1 PPSPTTKRPID
12 VSEHNRSYEYRSKA
26 QRMLYERH
34 PPSPINNGNNNSR
47 SASSSPSSSPLSHA
61 SDRDHSAPLSPS
73 PRRPSVHSITTL
85 ANRASFGSL
94 REYQSGRR
102 QPSHLYQPQQK
113 NHHRCSLQQQQKYYP
128 QEQQPHHRHQHPQQ
142 MSLPPTSSLSQYEH
156 EHRLPQMGRP
166 QKQQQSNQQQF
177 QSYRHSYPQHGHRS
191 GSTGLGLELPKL
203 SSLAFSHHQP
213 TEPESHLGSS
223 ASFGRSFSGG
233 SSGSSSSS
241 NSAVFSF
248 MLRPSTPSTMG
259 GGRGNSQMSP
269 AHQQQLQQQHQQLP
283 GTEGMTVVRN
293 DEGAIMVYNPITDA
307 MTFRCELCPGESF
320 GRIHDLK
327 RHQTSKHQEMTWPC
341 DFCHR
346 PFVRRDALLRHYT
359 VKAARDDGLHPATH
373 EVDRLLAARARAK
386 MLY

>member
-1 PPSPTTKRPID
+1 MGRP
-12 VSEHNRSYEYRSKA
+12 
-26 QRMLYERH
+26 
-34 PPSPINNGNNNSR
+34 
-47 SASSSPSSSPLSHA
+47 
-61 SDRDHSAPLSPS
+61 
-73 PRRPSVHSITTL
+73 
-85 ANRASFGSL
+85 
-94 REYQSGRR
+94 
-102 QPSHLYQPQQK
+102 
-113 NHHRCSLQQQQKYYP
+113 QQQQKSS
-128 QEQQPHHRHQHPQQ
+128 QQHP
-142 MSLPPTSSLSQYEH
+142 
-156 EHRLPQMGRP
+156 
-166 QKQQQSNQQQF
+166 

-191 GSTGLGLELPKL
+191 DSTGLGLELPKL
-203 SSLAFSHHQP
+203 SSLAFSQRLP
-213 TEPESHLGSS
+213 MESESS
-223 ASFGRSFSGG
+223 ASSGQSSNSG
-233 SSGSSSSS
+233 SSGSSSS

-248 MLRPSTPSTMG
+248 TSRPPTPSTMG
-259 GGRGNSQMSP
+259 GHGHSQIMPAPSS
-269 AHQQQLQQQHQQLP
+269 AHQQNQQLQPLP

-293 DEGAIMVYNPITDA
+293 EEGAIMVYNPITDA